1 YAVPRLAGGGF
12 ASTVRL
18 AKSSPDMWVP
28 IFEQNRDAILAAVA
42 AFSDRVAAFTR
53 CLEERDWDRL
63 DAYIREANRI
73 RDLL

>member
-1 YAVPRLAGGGF
+1 
-12 ASTVRL
+12 
-18 AKSSPDMWVP
+18 VP

-42 AFSDRVAAFTR
+42 AFSDRVATFTR